1 MGHEK
6 LAGRLKH
13 LMWKWAITGGWMS
26 QIANRPAFKPAN
38 GPFKPLMKLSSR
50 TILHPIFPFNLCAPP
65 AGL

>member
-26 QIANRPAFKPAN
+26 QIANRPAFKTCERPV
-38 GPFKPLMKLSSR
+38 
-50 TILHPIFPFNLCAPP
+50 
-65 AGL
+65 